1 MAMWPFGKKNKDD
14 DKDAGIQ
21 QKEAAQE
28 AAVPVAEEA
37 DVAASQESSAATAG
51 TAATSAASS
60 TGSLGDDDDA
70 QGPTAKAVA
79 HDAVNGEMGPYDGD
93 TVDIADF
100 NFEDFSV
107 GLLDLGSMRIPL
119 PKASQVQVEMGQ
131 DGPRMLHI
139 LTPHGRMTP
148 VAFAAPRTPGQWAE
162 SASDIINGL
171 ESDGFKAQL
180 DDGPWGSEI
189 VGTSDKGGIRIIG
202 VEGPRWMYR
211 LTLAAPAGKEEE
223 LAQLGREV
231 VARTFIYRGEDPILA
246 GSSLPVMLPQQL
258 ADQVKQAL
266 QQRQQE
272 ADAASTSD
280 SAAQEAAAH
289 AENESPAEAQAREQL
304 RDLDGTDKN

>member
-1 MAMWPFGKKNKDD
+1 MALWPFGKKNKENNSESTVERD
-14 DKDAGIQ
+14 
-21 QKEAAQE
+21 EAASG
-28 AAVPVAEEA
+28 AAAPAHEDTHANASHSAGPVSEDNDSAVSA
-37 DVAASQESSAATAG
+37 DSAAG
-51 TAATSAASS
+51 
-60 TGSLGDDDDA
+60 LGV
-70 QGPTAKAVA
+70 KAVA
-79 HDAVNGEMGPYDGD
+79 HDAVNGDMGPYDGD
-93 TVDIADF
+93 TVDIAEF

-119 PKASQVQVEMGQ
+119 PKGSQVQVEMGQ

-162 SASDIINGL
+162 SAADIINGL
-171 ESDGFKAQL
+171 ESDGFSAHPE
-180 DDGPWGSEI
+180 DGPWGSEI

-223 LAQLGREV
+223 LAKLGREV

-258 ADQVKQAL
+258 AEQVSQAL

-272 ADAASTSD
+272 AAANNAD
-280 SAAQEAAAH
+280 SGTPGTPASP
-289 AENESPAEAQAREQL
+289 ENETPAEAQAREQL
-304 RDLDGTDKN
+304 SELDDTDKN

>member
-1 MAMWPFGKKNKDD
+1 MALWPFGKKNKENNSESTVERD
-14 DKDAGIQ
+14 
-21 QKEAAQE
+21 EAASG
-28 AAVPVAEEA
+28 AAAPAHEDTDANASHSAGPVSEDYDIA
-37 DVAASQESSAATAG
+37 DSADRADSAAG
-51 TAATSAASS
+51 
-60 TGSLGDDDDA
+60 LGV
-70 QGPTAKAVA
+70 KAVA
-79 HDAVNGEMGPYDGD
+79 HDAVNGDMGPYDGD
-93 TVDIADF
+93 TVDIAEF

-119 PKASQVQVEMGQ
+119 PKGSQVQVEMGQ

-162 SASDIINGL
+162 SAADIIKGL
-171 ESDGFKAQL
+171 ESDGFSAHPE
-180 DDGPWGSEI
+180 DGPWGSEI

-223 LAQLGREV
+223 LAKLGREV

-258 ADQVKQAL
+258 AEQVSQAL

-272 ADAASTSD
+272 AAANNADAGTPEASNSR
-280 SAAQEAAAH
+280 
-289 AENESPAEAQAREQL
+289 ENETRAEAQAREQL
-304 RDLDGTDKN
+304 RELDDTDKN

>member
-1 MAMWPFGKKNKDD
+1 MALWPFGKKNKENNSESTVERD
-14 DKDAGIQ
+14 
-21 QKEAAQE
+21 EAASG
-28 AAVPVAEEA
+28 AAAPAHEDTDANASHSAGPVSEDYDIA
-37 DVAASQESSAATAG
+37 DRADSAAG
-51 TAATSAASS
+51 
-60 TGSLGDDDDA
+60 LGV
-70 QGPTAKAVA
+70 KAVA
-79 HDAVNGEMGPYDGD
+79 HDAVNGDMGPYDGD
-93 TVDIADF
+93 TVDIAEF

-119 PKASQVQVEMGQ
+119 PKGSQVQVEMGQ

-162 SASDIINGL
+162 SAADIINGL
-171 ESDGFKAQL
+171 QSDGFAAHPEN
-180 DDGPWGSEI
+180 GPWGSEI

-223 LAQLGREV
+223 LAKLGREV

-258 ADQVKQAL
+258 AEQVSQAL

-272 ADAASTSD
+272 AAANNADAGSPEASNSR
-280 SAAQEAAAH
+280 
-289 AENESPAEAQAREQL
+289 ENETSAEAQAREQL
-304 RDLDGTDKN
+304 SELDDTDKN

>member
-1 MAMWPFGKKNKDD
+1 MALWPFGKKNKENNSESTVERD
-14 DKDAGIQ
+14 
-21 QKEAAQE
+21 EAASG
-28 AAVPVAEEA
+28 AAAPAHEDTDANASHSAGPVSEDYDIA
-37 DVAASQESSAATAG
+37 DRADSAAG
-51 TAATSAASS
+51 
-60 TGSLGDDDDA
+60 LGV
-70 QGPTAKAVA
+70 KAVA
-79 HDAVNGEMGPYDGD
+79 HDAVNGDMGPYDGD
-93 TVDIADF
+93 TVDIAEF

-119 PKASQVQVEMGQ
+119 PKGSQVQVEMGQ

-162 SASDIINGL
+162 SAADIINGL
-171 ESDGFKAQL
+171 ESDGFSAHPEN
-180 DDGPWGSEI
+180 GPWGSEI

-223 LAQLGREV
+223 LAKLGREV

-258 ADQVKQAL
+258 AEQVSQAL

-272 ADAASTSD
+272 AAANNADAGTPEASNSR
-280 SAAQEAAAH
+280 
-289 AENESPAEAQAREQL
+289 ENETRAEAQAREQL
-304 RDLDGTDKN
+304 RELDDTDKN

>member
-1 MAMWPFGKKNKDD
+1 MALWPFGKKNKENNSESAVERD
-14 DKDAGIQ
+14 
-21 QKEAAQE
+21 EAASG
-28 AAVPVAEEA
+28 AAAPAHEDTDANASHSAGPVSEDNDSA
-37 DVAASQESSAATAG
+37 DSADSAAG
-51 TAATSAASS
+51 
-60 TGSLGDDDDA
+60 LGV
-70 QGPTAKAVA
+70 KAVA
-79 HDAVNGEMGPYDGD
+79 HDAVNGDMGPYDGD
-93 TVDIADF
+93 TVDIAEF

-119 PKASQVQVEMGQ
+119 PKGSQVQVEMGQ

-162 SASDIINGL
+162 SAADIINGL
-171 ESDGFKAQL
+171 ESDGFSAHPE
-180 DDGPWGSEI
+180 DGPWGSEI

-223 LAQLGREV
+223 LAKLGREV

-258 ADQVKQAL
+258 AEQVSQAL

-272 ADAASTSD
+272 AAANNAD
-280 SAAQEAAAH
+280 SGTPGTPASP
-289 AENESPAEAQAREQL
+289 ENETSAEAQAREQL
-304 RDLDGTDKN
+304 SELDNPDKN

>member
-1 MAMWPFGKKNKDD
+1 MALWPFGKKNKENNSESTVERD
-14 DKDAGIQ
+14 
-21 QKEAAQE
+21 EAASG
-28 AAVPVAEEA
+28 AAAPAHEDTDANASHSAGPVSEDNDSAVSA
-37 DVAASQESSAATAG
+37 DSAAG
-51 TAATSAASS
+51 
-60 TGSLGDDDDA
+60 LGV
-70 QGPTAKAVA
+70 KAVA
-79 HDAVNGEMGPYDGD
+79 HDAVNGDMGPYDGD
-93 TVDIADF
+93 TVDIAEF

-119 PKASQVQVEMGQ
+119 PKGSQVQVEMGQ

-162 SASDIINGL
+162 SAADIINGL
-171 ESDGFKAQL
+171 ESDGFSAHPE
-180 DDGPWGSEI
+180 DGPWGSEI

-223 LAQLGREV
+223 LAKLGREV

-258 ADQVKQAL
+258 AEQVSQAL

-272 ADAASTSD
+272 AAANNAD
-280 SAAQEAAAH
+280 SGTPGTPASP
-289 AENESPAEAQAREQL
+289 ENETPAEAQAREQL
-304 RDLDGTDKN
+304 SELDDTDKN

>member
-1 MAMWPFGKKNKDD
+1 MALWPFGKKNKENNSESTVERD
-14 DKDAGIQ
+14 
-21 QKEAAQE
+21 EAASG
-28 AAVPVAEEA
+28 AAAPAHEDTDANASHSAGPVSEDNDSAVSA
-37 DVAASQESSAATAG
+37 DSAAG
-51 TAATSAASS
+51 
-60 TGSLGDDDDA
+60 LGV
-70 QGPTAKAVA
+70 KAVA
-79 HDAVNGEMGPYDGD
+79 HDAVNGDMGPYDGD
-93 TVDIADF
+93 TVDIAEF

-119 PKASQVQVEMGQ
+119 PKGSQVQVEMGQ

-162 SASDIINGL
+162 SAADIINGL
-171 ESDGFKAQL
+171 ESDGFSAHPE
-180 DDGPWGSEI
+180 DGPWGSEI

-223 LAQLGREV
+223 LAKLGREV

-258 ADQVKQAL
+258 AEQVSQAL

-272 ADAASTSD
+272 AAANNADAGAPGTPASP
-280 SAAQEAAAH
+280 
-289 AENESPAEAQAREQL
+289 ENETPAEAQAREQL
-304 RDLDGTDKN
+304 SELDDTDKN